1 MNQQT
6 QTNTLTGN
14 MKYII
19 TESKLDMLM
28 TRYLNS
34 WVDSKKIIE
43 FDRFIVLEDPY
54 GEPENDVDMEYDGED
69 GRLWVRQSLFDL
81 LMDLFG
87 KSDVETLDF
96 IGKYFE
102 YKFGVQVTK
111 VE

>member
-1 MNQQT
+1 
-6 QTNTLTGN
+6 

-28 TRYLNS
+28 TDYLNT
-34 WVDSKKIIE
+34 WVGSRRLIE

-69 GRLWVRQSLFDL
+69 GRLWVRQELFSTL
-81 LMDLFG
+81 VDLFG
-87 KSDVETLDF
+87 KGENETLEF
-96 IGKYFE
+96 IGKFFE
-102 YKFGVQVTK
+102 YKFGVQVIK

>member
-1 MNQQT
+1 
-6 QTNTLTGN
+6 

-19 TESKLDMLM
+19 KESKIDMLM
-28 TRYLNS
+28 TEYLNT
-34 WVDSKKIIE
+34 WVDSRKLIE

-69 GRLWVRQSLFDL
+69 GRLWVRQELFDTL
-81 LMDLFG
+81 VDLFG
-87 KSDVETLDF
+87 KGEDETLDF

-102 YKFGVQVTK
+102 YKFGVQVIK